1 MGTITPKGKL
11 LRYLQAPIYM
21 VVVFLMGSL
30 AVFYYSRRLGF
41 VALAI
46 TFAYALL
53 ITAIY
58 RANEKKLS
66 DEIIG
71 FAVRYGTVQ
80 SRLLKNFRVPY
91 AIMDGEGRLIWMND
105 KFSELTG
112 KPVNYQ
118 KSITSIFSEIT
129 REGIEKAEDNQFEVQ
144 VEYEDHIYSAMMER
158 MDFDIDSED
167 VQRPRKT
174 YLVERT
180 GTLIAILLFDVTE
193 FAQLQRSNVDD
204 AMVPAL
210 LYIDNYEETMDSVDE
225 VKRSM
230 LTAVLDRKIN
240 RYFREVDGV
249 VRKTERD
256 KYFVIMKN
264 KSLEALKEDKFSILE
279 DVRTIKIGNDN
290 VFTISMGIGL
300 GAKTY
305 MQRAEFAR
313 AAIDLAL
320 GRGGSQAVVKNNQ
333 DVSYFGIGGKE
344 VEKTT
349 HVKARVKAQ
358 ALREMMEVRDRVIVM
373 GHQISDADALGAA
386 IGVYC
391 CARNLG
397 KTCQI
402 VLNTITSTLRPLVE
416 IFEGDERYPDDMF
429 INSDAALQLVDSDT
443 LVVVVDTN
451 RPNYTECPQ
460 LLNRGNGVVV
470 FDHHRQGSERIT
482 NTLLSYIEP
491 YASSACEMITE
502 VLQYFSDNIEINS
515 SEADCIYAGM
525 LIDTNNFLTKTGVR
539 TFEAAAYLRRN
550 GAEVTRVR
558 KLLREDM
565 STYKARAEVVRHAEV
580 YRGVFAISVCDGGS
594 MESPTVVGA
603 QAANELLNIVGIKAS
618 FVLTEFKRKVYVS
631 SRSIDEINVQ
641 LIMER
646 LGGGGH
652 LNVAGAQIEDTNV
665 IAAKHKLEEIIDN
678 MIEEGDIK
686 L

>member
-1 MGTITPKGKL
+1 MGTIAPKGKL

-21 VVVFLMGSL
+21 VFVFLIGSVGVL
-30 AVFYYSRRLGF
+30 YFHQKLGL
-41 VALAI
+41 LAI
-46 TFAYALL
+46 GVTFVYAL
-53 ITAIY
+53 IIYIIY
-58 RANEKKLS
+58 RTNEKKLS

-91 AIMDGEGRLIWMND
+91 AITDGEGRLIWMND
-105 KFSELTG
+105 KFSAVTG
-112 KPVNYQ
+112 KPSNYQ
-118 KSITSIFSEIT
+118 KSITSIFPEIT
-129 REGIEKAEDNQFEVQ
+129 REGIEKAEDNQFTMQ
-144 VEYEDHIYSAMMER
+144 VEYGERIYSAMMER
-158 MDFDIDSED
+158 MDFDIESED
-167 VQRPRKT
+167 VKRPETT

-193 FAQLQRSNVDD
+193 FEELKTSSVDD

-210 LYIDNYEETMDSVDE
+210 LYIDNYEETMESVDE

-240 RYFREVDGV
+240 RYFREVDGI

-256 KYFVIMKN
+256 KYFIIMKH
-264 KSLEALKEDKFSILE
+264 KGLETLKEEKFSILE
-279 DVRTIKIGNDN
+279 DVQTIKIGNDN
-290 VFTISMGIGL
+290 VFTVSIGVGL
-300 GAKTY
+300 SSKSY
-305 MQRAEFAR
+305 MQSAEFAR

-320 GRGGSQAVVKNNQ
+320 GRGGSQAVVKDNR
-333 DVSYFGIGGKE
+333 DVAYFGVGGKE
-344 VEKTT
+344 MEKNTR
-349 HVKARVKAQ
+349 VKARVKAQ
-358 ALREMMEVRDRVIVM
+358 ALREMMEARDRVIVM
-373 GHQISDADALGAA
+373 GHKLSDADALGAA

-402 VLNTITSTLRPLVE
+402 VLNTITSSLRPLVE
-416 IFEGDERYPDDMF
+416 NFEGDDRYPKDMF
-429 INSDAALQLVDSDT
+429 INSDAAIQLVGPDT

-460 LLNRGNGVVV
+460 LLNRGNALVV
-470 FDHHRQGSERIT
+470 FDHHRQGSERIS
-482 NTLLSYIEP
+482 NPLLSYIEP

-502 VLQYFSDNIEINS
+502 VLQYFSDDIEINS
-515 SEADCIYAGM
+515 MEADIIYAGI
-525 LIDTNNFLTKTGVR
+525 LIDTNNFMTKTGVR

-558 KLLREDM
+558 KMLREDM
-565 STYKARAEVVRHAEV
+565 DTYKARAEVVRHAEV
-580 YRGVFAISVCDGGS
+580 YRGAFAISLCDGGE

-618 FVLTEFKRKVYVS
+618 FVLTEFRNKVYVS
-631 SRSIDEINVQ
+631 GRSIDEINVQ

-665 IAAKHKLEEIIDN
+665 IAAKHKLEDIIDT

-686 L
+686 I